1 MNAEEALEH
10 YRKNSDPEIV
20 AAAENFKTLSRA
32 ARSELLYFMICHTNL
47 LLRPA
52 VTAAPDPEK
61 PPPPP
66 ISEAVAQRAE

>member
-20 AAAENFKTLSRA
+20 AAAENFKTLSPA

-52 VTAAPDPEK
+52 VTTAPETEK
-61 PPPPP
+61 PPAPAL
-66 ISEAVAQRAE
+66 SETVLRRAE